1 MEKQELEELLGYS
14 VTDNLFKGALG
25 YTRNKQ
31 EYAYQLEKRPA
42 VLQHWY
48 LMRPAEHCVIWKK
61 STRSGTRAP
70 IWIAIL

>member
-31 EYAYQLEKRPA
+31 EYAYQLEKRSDEAGRTLRDMEKEHSVRNQSAHMDSHIVA
-42 VLQHWY
+42 VLS
-48 LMRPAEHCVIWKK
+48 L
-61 STRSGTRAP
+61 
-70 IWIAIL
+70 